1 MEESAI
7 LDILKSIKNDVGMA
21 AGLTLATFMLVA
33 AILLYV
39 VLNYNK

>member
-1 MEESAI
+1 MDAI
-7 LDILKSIKNDVGMA
+7 LDILKSIENGVGMT
-21 AGLTLATFMLVA
+21 AGLTIAMFMLVA